1 MPTGSFQQVMSGTT
15 TTSTTVAEVVGAV
28 VRGLRKYDWF
38 TLDAS
43 VQGVPLGTLDVYVQ
57 RQVSDASQVT
67 GGVWADWIHFA
78 QLTEGA
84 ARAYYTVNPQPLTSI
99 TAVGRGT
106 DASPGTPALAANT
119 SIGGHPGDQVRLV
132 AKCGSATMTGVA
144 LAVTVT
150 GWQGRD

>member
-15 TTSTTVAEVVGAV
+15 TTSTNVAHVVGSV

-38 TLDAS
+38 TIDANLK
-43 VQGVPLGTLDVYVQ
+43 GVLAGTLDVYVQ
-57 RQVSDASQVT
+57 RLVSDASQVT
-67 GGVWADWIHFA
+67 GGVWADWIHFP
-78 QLTEGA
+78 QLAEGA
-84 ARAYYTVNPQPLTSI
+84 ARVYYTANSQPLTSI

-119 SIGGHPGDQVRLV
+119 SIGGHPGDQVRMV
-132 AKCGSATMTGVA
+132 AKASTVSNTGTS
-144 LAVTVT
+144 LSITVT